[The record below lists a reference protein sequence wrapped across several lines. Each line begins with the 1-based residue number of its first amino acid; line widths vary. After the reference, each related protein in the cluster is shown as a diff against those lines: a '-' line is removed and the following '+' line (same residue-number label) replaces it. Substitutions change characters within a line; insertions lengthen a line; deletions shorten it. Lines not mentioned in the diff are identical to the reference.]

1 MKDQISALLKN
12 VTPGAVTITT
22 LVVAPVLVAVLIL
35 ACTSTVDPIVIS
47 ASARI
52 VTPEAVSIM
61 TVDQRTEPLE
71 QELLL
76 EETKEGH
83 ASQLKR
89 TRASYRKKNCNDQAI
104 FEYAWTLT
112 RSPSSKKSLQG
123 IRVLKALTFQNPEFA
138 GYGYLAIAQAYLRLG
153 NYQKCRQH
161 AHMLMQAYPKADPE
175 RNSGINSYGASVLK
189 R

>member
-1 MKDQISALLKN
+1 
-12 VTPGAVTITT
+12 
-22 LVVAPVLVAVLIL
+22 
-35 ACTSTVDPIVIS
+35 
-47 ASARI
+47 
-52 VTPEAVSIM
+52 M

-175 RNSGINSYGASVLK
+175 RNANLKKAIELHKVVRNKTTESSWSSLNTTFILGIVTALGVIGLRKYNRAI
-189 R
+189 

>member
-1 MKDQISALLKN
+1 
-12 VTPGAVTITT
+12 
-22 LVVAPVLVAVLIL
+22 
-35 ACTSTVDPIVIS
+35 
-47 ASARI
+47 
-52 VTPEAVSIM
+52 M

-175 RNSGINSYGASVLK
+175 RNANLKKAIELHKVVRNKTTESSWSSLNATFILGIVTALGVIGLRKYNRAI
-189 R
+189 

>member
-1 MKDQISALLKN
+1 
-12 VTPGAVTITT
+12 
-22 LVVAPVLVAVLIL
+22 
-35 ACTSTVDPIVIS
+35 
-47 ASARI
+47 
-52 VTPEAVSIM
+52 M

-175 RNSGINSYGASVLK
+175 RNANLKKAIELHKVVRNKTTESSWNSLNTTFILGIVTALGVIGLRKCNRAI
-189 R
+189 

>member
-1 MKDQISALLKN
+1 
-12 VTPGAVTITT
+12 
-22 LVVAPVLVAVLIL
+22 
-35 ACTSTVDPIVIS
+35 
-47 ASARI
+47 
-52 VTPEAVSIM
+52 M

-89 TRASYRKKNCNDQAI
+89 TRAAYRKKNCNDQAI

-112 RSPSSKKSLQG
+112 RSSSSKKSLDG

-175 RNSGINSYGASVLK
+175 RNANLKKAIELHKVVRNKTTESSWNSLNATFILGIVTALGVIGLRKYNRAI
-189 R
+189 